1 MKLQGQIESG
11 ELKVYNIQT
20 LNRFIKRNEGKCITV
35 TFTSSA
41 ENRSLNQN
49 GYYWSVVVAMVLEA
63 FKELGHEVSELDTHE
78 FLKAKFNNEVIVTKE
93 GEAIEV
99 PLSTKDLTKS
109 QFEDYLFKIRKWA
122 LTSLEIDIPEP
133 NLNHLNIY

>member
-11 ELKVYNIQT
+11 ELKVYNIQI
-20 LNRFIKRNEGKCITV
+20 LKGFIKRNEGKAITI
-35 TFTSSA
+35 TFISSA

-49 GYYWSVVVAMVLEA
+49 GYYWSVVVAMVWEA

-93 GEAIEV
+93 GEAIEI
-99 PLSTKDLTKS
+99 PQSTKDLTKS

-133 NLNHLNIY
+133 NLNHLNIH